1 MLLRSHWILMSD
13 LPITK
18 TSNNESI
25 KATSQAASQ
34 VKASVDIQLPEPIKI
49 PSQVLS
55 KTSNEIVFSLPNQAP
70 LRIDTSKNDL
80 LNQSVNIGDKVNLTL
95 IKDAS
100 TVVVTVTPVTPK
112 PSVLLEVPL
121 SPSLRATLSQETS
134 LPNHE
139 PLIKAHL
146 EKNTSLYLG
155 QARRLPQEQITLKVN
170 DSTTIKTPLPN
181 VSSLPLNQ
189 TLQTN
194 LVLNNQQQIMVQ
206 FTKLPVEMT
215 SYQIALPVT
224 QLTSSISSAALASL
238 PISNV
243 SNIDDVITQLIP
255 TSTQQAKV
263 PDIDMTKPLNQLW
276 LRHQLSPQLFS
287 QLSKNIDDF
296 SAKGNELIRAEINSN
311 VKNSPTAINVDID
324 LQPKTI
330 TPNSDRASS
339 AIKQLV
345 LPELSSTLKQATT
358 LDKNITSTTAK
369 SDVQNIP
376 LNTGISSTKEKSLLA
391 AQPLNATD
399 DTSKNAEEK
408 TNHISNNIPELIGK
422 KSLPLQKLNELIG
435 ALQSQ
440 NSSDKTAQATN
451 GNEKSSLKAEIVMSN
466 ISPTTDSAADSTTG
480 DDNLV
485 AINQLKTLSKQVA
498 TQLPSMPQLTN
509 PAQLSY
515 LLEQFTRFEPLSA
528 VNLNSLGPLA
538 NALQL
543 MLGGRHAAQG
553 QVLSPELLNH
563 LKKIMKQSSNAASSS
578 NSLTA
583 ALQMLGNLKSLKPL
597 EDSLTNL
604 SSHIQFY
611 QYQNAEQQQTNQP
624 LFYFNIPTKEPHLP
638 QVEGEVEQQNNADE
652 NGQKSWRLT
661 LLLPCGGNDKI
672 KVNALLIGSRLELDL
687 TSNNE
692 SIIQKVDFYK
702 GFLAN
707 RLESLGFD
715 KPTVNCQQGEIP
727 ITLLKRP
734 NQLVELMI

>member
-1 MLLRSHWILMSD
+1 MAD
-13 LPITK
+13 FPVTN

-25 KATSQAASQ
+25 KATSSTSSQ
-34 VKASVDIQLPEPIKI
+34 ITPQTKAGVEAPLPEQVKI

-55 KTSNEIVFSLPNQAP
+55 KTPNEVVFSLPNQPP
-70 LRIDTSKNDL
+70 LRIDTSNNDS
-80 LNQSVNIGDKVNLTL
+80 LNKSINIGDKVNLTL

-100 TVVVTVTPVTPK
+100 TVVITVTPAAPK
-112 PSVLLEVPL
+112 APVLLEIPL
-121 SPSLRATLSQETS
+121 SASFRATLSQETS
-134 LPNHE
+134 LPNQE
-139 PLIKAHL
+139 SLIKAHL

-170 DSTTIKTPLPN
+170 DLTTIKTPLAN
-181 VSSLPLNQ
+181 VNSLPLNQ

-206 FTKLPVEMT
+206 FTKLPAEMP

-224 QLTSSISSAALASL
+224 QLTSSVSPTTMAAL

-243 SNIDDVITQLIP
+243 NNIDDVIIEAISTKVVS
-255 TSTQQAKV
+255 TNTQQTKM

-287 QLSKNIDDF
+287 QLSTSINDF
-296 SAKGNELIRAEINSN
+296 SAKGDNLIRAEVALNLKNTEVFNKSVQSN
-311 VKNSPTAINVDID
+311 LI
-324 LQPKTI
+324 
-330 TPNSDRASS
+330 
-339 AIKQLV
+339 
-345 LPELSSTLKQATT
+345 E
-358 LDKNITSTTAK
+358 TSTTAK
-369 SDVQNIP
+369 QLTSGDTTSTQKQEAALIKNSANIAV
-376 LNTGISSTKEKSLLA
+376 TTSSTIQKQLTTQDA
-391 AQPLNATD
+391 INTTNNASPD
-399 DTSKNAEEK
+399 STSKE
-408 TNHISNNIPELIGK
+408 SV
-422 KSLPLQKLNELIG
+422 PLQKLNELIG
-435 ALQSQ
+435 MLKTPNSAEKTSLKVNQVDALTSQ
-440 NSSDKTAQATN
+440 
-451 GNEKSSLKAEIVMSN
+451 SSLKFDNALSKTESTSN
-466 ISPTTDSAADSTTG
+466 ASS
-480 DDNLV
+480 DDNLE

-515 LLEQFTRFEPLSA
+515 LFEQFTRFEPLSA

-553 QVLSPELLNH
+553 QMLSPELLNH
-563 LKKIMKQSSNAASSS
+563 LKKIMKQSTNSNNSN
-578 NSLTA
+578 NSLTT

-597 EDSLTNL
+597 EESLTSL

-611 QYQNAEQQQTNQP
+611 QYQNAEQQQSNQP

-638 QVEGEVEQQNNADE
+638 QVEGEVEQQNNTDE
-652 NGQKSWRLT
+652 NNKKSWRLT

-672 KVNALLIGSRLELDL
+672 KVNALLTGSSLELDL

-692 SIIQKVDFYK
+692 SIVQKVDFYK
-702 GFLAN
+702 DFLAN

-727 ITLLKRP
+727 KTLLKRP